1 MYSPFLVKTI
11 ICKAMLIGIL
21 DKNEVVLRFEAQ
33 GSHFSEYGVE
43 LLYDYYAKQDKDV
56 MLDIPSIEADWKEFA
71 SAKDAVDILA
81 SNPDEVY
88 GWITDEVADEEGML
102 KDDLIYEKCKE
113 WLEIQDDFV
122 ALVCEDSVMVLE

>member
-1 MYSPFLVKTI
+1 
-11 ICKAMLIGIL
+11 MLIGIL
-21 DKNEVVLRFEAQ
+21 DKDEVILRFEAQ
-33 GSHFSEYGVE
+33 RSHFSDYGIE
-43 LLYDYYAKQDKDV
+43 MLYDYYAKQDKDV
-56 MLDIPSIEADWKEFA
+56 MLDVPEIEATWKEFA

-81 SNPDEVY
+81 PNPEEIY

-102 KDDLIYEKCKE
+102 KDDMIYEKCKE